1 LERHS
6 QFAYHDHIERRTEH
20 RGDLEGHRHPSP
32 WKTKDHDLGG
42 RKGQQALAE
51 APTGVETVTEHYAET
66 SFENV
71 TVGRVAAY
79 VERSPGCCTVA
90 SGPGKNNVSWSLSDH
105 RTT

>member
-6 QFAYHDHIERRTEH
+6 QFADHDRIERRPEH

-32 WKTKDHDLGG
+32 WEPKYHDVGG
-42 RKGQQALAE
+42 LKGQQPFAE
-51 APTGVETVTEHYAET
+51 APSGVETVAEHYADT
-66 SFENV
+66 SFENI
-71 TVGRVAAY
+71 TVVRVAAY

-90 SGPGKNNVSWSLSDH
+90 SGPGKKTDSWSLSDH